1 MYAYMYVCTF
11 FILICIYLHVRMCS
25 YVHTNVNK
33 LFFYVPYLWKCILF
47 RMQFCASRKHTYLNI
62 FILAPV
68 TKINMHAQN
77 TYIHLKTLLQIH
89 AFPKTQLN
97 THLHM
102 YVCTYVCQYR
112 RMFISIFINLHTYIC
127 IYVCLSFCLNET
139 GKSALCSNYG
149 HYSFTLV
156 KYVYICMKI
165 HTVYMFCLN

>member
-1 MYAYMYVCTF
+1 MNIYIHSSLIHSHIIILNTCIYECKHVLFPQMYAYMYVCTF

-77 TYIHLKTLLQIH
+77 TYILKH
-89 AFPKTQLN
+89 
-97 THLHM
+97 
-102 YVCTYVCQYR
+102 CYR
-112 RMFISIFINLHTYIC
+112 FMHFLKHS
-127 IYVCLSFCLNET
+127 
-139 GKSALCSNYG
+139 
-149 HYSFTLV
+149 
-156 KYVYICMKI
+156 
-165 HTVYMFCLN
+165 

>member
-1 MYAYMYVCTF
+1 MYSFHKCMHICMYVLF

-102 YVCTYVCQYR
+102 CALMYANIDGCSYPYLL
-112 RMFISIFINLHTYIC
+112 IYIHT
-127 IYVCLSFCLNET
+127 
-139 GKSALCSNYG
+139 
-149 HYSFTLV
+149 
-156 KYVYICMKI
+156 YVYI
-165 HTVYMFCLN
+165 YA